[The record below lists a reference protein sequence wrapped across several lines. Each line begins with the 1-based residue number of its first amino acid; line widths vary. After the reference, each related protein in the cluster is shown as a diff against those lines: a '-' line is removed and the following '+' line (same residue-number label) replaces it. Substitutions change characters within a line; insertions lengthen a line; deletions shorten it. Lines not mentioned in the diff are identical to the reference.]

1 MNNTPIAINGTAI
14 ISNGYFAYDGC
25 HKIYICETDE
35 EMREA
40 EQELG
45 YKIFP
50 LDQIE
55 TKYKA
60 SCCIKF
66 IHPYDVEKEYDY
78 CQQGE
83 EAVFTY

>member
-1 MNNTPIAINGTAI
+1 MNNQTPIAINGITI
-14 ISNGYFAYDGC
+14 KSNGYFAYDGC

-45 YKIFP
+45 YEIFP
-50 LDQIE
+50 LNQIE
-55 TKYKA
+55 AKYKD
-60 SCCIKF
+60 SCCLKF
-66 IHPYDVEKEYDY
+66 IDPFNLIGEY
-78 CQQGE
+78 CPQGE

>member
-25 HKIYICETDE
+25 HKIYITENEDE
-35 EMREA
+35 AKQAMDMNYVLIPI
-40 EQELG
+40 ELIEDY
-45 YKIFP
+45 YKKSCP
-50 LDQIE
+50 L
-55 TKYKA
+55 
-60 SCCIKF
+60 KF
-66 IHPYDVEKEYDY
+66 IHPFNLIGDY